1 MKKHLLLLA
10 FALVLSSIASAQL
23 LTVNGRLMNSFA
35 AGVFNQQVA
44 LIISSGSPA
53 TTINDTVIT
62 DSMGFFS
69 NTYAIP
75 LGWTQGRV
83 VAVTLCGNNYRI
95 DSAFWSPATNYVAS
109 FGNMICTG
117 SPVPANASICGTIS
131 TLAAGDT
138 AKIELYSLR
147 FGSVRLDTTIYRFD
161 SLNTGWTAYCF
172 TVQPGTYRIKAELTS
187 GSTNAAS
194 VLPTWFGNTTNVLNA
209 IAVNVANA
217 TNFPNVNI
225 QLQTTP
231 SAPITTIY
239 GNVTGYTPSSPMG
252 IDTVE
257 AIIIEV
263 NNGVWTP
270 IDTVFAIDSSGN
282 AWFSAQVN
290 RIGTFSVL
298 ARLRSGAAS
307 NYVPTYFG
315 NATTWT
321 AANTFPLSSNGS
333 TYQLVI
339 TLQAA
344 TGTGNGG
351 GSVGG
356 GVNGGLPITGTAG
369 LRGMQVQL
377 KNTQGAILKFTHSGN
392 NGLYSIGNLPEG
404 TYDLRVEMMG
414 MNSSVWTFTIDQ
426 ANLNH
431 NVNFNVGSN
440 GISTSVADETVL
452 IGNVYPN
459 PAKEVLYVVL
469 RGVEN
474 TSTQLI
480 LRDLQGRSI
489 KTFSIERT
497 SGEQLESISI
507 ADVKP
512 GLYMLETLGSGKIH
526 KVLVY

>member
-1 MKKHLLLLA
+1 MRKHLLLLSL
-10 FALVLSSIASAQL
+10 ALVLSTIASAQL
-23 LTVNGRLMNSFA
+23 LTVNGRIINSVT
-35 AGVFNQQVA
+35 AGVFNQRVA
-44 LIISSGSPA
+44 LIINAGSPA
-53 TTINDTVIT
+53 STINDTVTT
-62 DSMGFFS
+62 DSLGFFAR
-69 NTYAIP
+69 TYSVP
-75 LGWTQGRV
+75 MGWTQGTV
-83 VAVTLCGNNYRI
+83 VAISQCGNSSVI
-95 DSAFWSPATNYVAS
+95 DSTFWSPATNYVAS
-109 FGNMICTG
+109 FGNILCTG
-117 SPVPANASICGTIS
+117 SPVPVNSSICGTIS

-172 TVQPGTYRIKAELTS
+172 SLQPGAYRIKAELTP
-187 GSTNAAS
+187 GSTNAS
-194 VLPTWFGNTTNVLNA
+194 TVLPTWFGNTTNPLNA
-209 IAVNVANA
+209 LIVNVANA
-217 TNFPNVNI
+217 TFIQNVNI
-225 QLQTTP
+225 QLQTNP
-231 SAPITTIY
+231 SAPVTTIF
-239 GNVTGYTPSSPMG
+239 GNVTGYTPSSPLG

-270 IDTVFAIDSSGN
+270 IDTVYAIDSLGN

-339 TLQAA
+339 TLQPA
-344 TGTGNGG
+344 TGTGSGG

-369 LRGMQVQL
+369 LHGVQVQL
-377 KNTQGAILKFTHSGN
+377 KNAQGAILKFTHTSN
-392 NGLYSIGNLPEG
+392 NGSYNIASLPEG
-404 TYDLRVEMMG
+404 TYHLRVEMMG

-431 NVNFNVGSN
+431 NVNFTVGSN
-440 GISTSVADETVL
+440 GISTSVADESVL
-452 IGNVYPN
+452 IGSVYPN
-459 PAKEVLYVVL
+459 PAKDVLNVVL
-469 RGVEN
+469 RGIEN

-480 LRDLQGRSI
+480 LRDLQGRSV
-489 KTFSIERT
+489 KTFNIERT
-497 SGEQLESISI
+497 SGEQLETISI
-507 ADVKP
+507 ADLKP
-512 GLYMLETLGSGKIH
+512 GLYMLETSGSGKVH